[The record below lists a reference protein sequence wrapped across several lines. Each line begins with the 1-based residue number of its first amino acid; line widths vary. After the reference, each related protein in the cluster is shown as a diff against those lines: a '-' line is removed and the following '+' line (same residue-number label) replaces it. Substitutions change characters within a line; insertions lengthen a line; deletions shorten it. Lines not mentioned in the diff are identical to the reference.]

1 MGARDS
7 KLNTSGEIALV
18 SNRMGKPSLV
28 FSGYQYQINGKN
40 SRLINWVCVK
50 DMR

>member
-1 MGARDS
+1 VGAGVS

-28 FSGYQYQINGKN
+28 LGGYWYRINGKN
-40 SRLINWVCVK
+40 SRFIIWMCVK